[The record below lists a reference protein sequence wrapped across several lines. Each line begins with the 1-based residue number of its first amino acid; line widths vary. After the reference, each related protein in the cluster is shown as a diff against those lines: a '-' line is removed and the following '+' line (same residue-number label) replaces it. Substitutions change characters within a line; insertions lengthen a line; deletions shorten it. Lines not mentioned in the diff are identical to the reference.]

1 MRNGL
6 VILSVLILSA
16 GGLGAQPKVTA
27 VFNRA
32 SIMPPGTPQHGIAR
46 GSVILVS
53 GTNLGPA
60 DPAVQSA
67 GAEPLSTTLG
77 GVSIQVTVGGVTTD
91 AIPYTVTTNTVVAI
105 LRSETPAGD
114 GTLVVK
120 NGDQASEPFAIKV
133 RENAFGISSSDGRGL
148 GAVAVKFADGTAVT
162 ASNAANP
169 GESVF
174 IEGTGLGADAAD
186 ETLPIAEPANLE
198 VPIEVYFGKTKA
210 EVGFRG
216 RSNNPGWDRVE
227 VVVPA
232 GVEGCFVGVY
242 AKIGT
247 FVSNF
252 LVLPV
257 ATTGR
262 VCKDRGADVTE
273 IFGAAPDKPIR
284 AGHIGLGKTTSH
296 TPAIPPFVP
305 ASSTASDGASAVFVS
320 YEPNYF
326 VNFGGKGE
334 PEFGSCLV
342 IVPSLST
349 FDLPVASAVKYLD
362 AGPAITVTPSGG
374 SSVTMPRAGNS
385 YFLTTLPGRPPL
397 IPATGGS
404 FRFNGTGGADV
415 GAFEASTGSI
425 TPLAWTNRAAAT
437 TIDRS
442 KDLEI
447 TWTGGQNAAYVVIL
461 GGSSLPSPRLTT
473 SFVCT
478 ERATAGR
485 FTIPADV
492 LSTLVP
498 TTVTPGPF
506 AISTDE
512 LAVLGYSAPGKFTA
526 PGLDTG
532 TVTFFSGELA
542 LVTYR

>member
-1 MRNGL
+1 MRN
-6 VILSVLILSA
+6 VIVTLFLSILAA
-16 GGLGAQPKVTA
+16 GAASAQPKVTA

-32 SIMPPGTPQHGIAR
+32 SIVPPGTPQYGIAR

-60 DPAVQSA
+60 ERVEQSA
-67 GAEPLSTTLG
+67 GAEPLSTALG
-77 GVSIQVTVGGVTTD
+77 GVSVQVTVGGVTTD
-91 AIPYTVTTNTVVAI
+91 AIPYSVTTNTVVAI
-105 LRSETPAGD
+105 LRSQTPAGD

-133 RENAFGISSSDGRGL
+133 RENAFGISSRDGTGL
-148 GAVAVKFADGTAVT
+148 GSVSATFADGTAVT

-186 ETLPIAEPANLE
+186 ETLPISEPANLE
-198 VPIEVYFGKTKA
+198 VPIEVYFAKVKA
-210 EVGFRG
+210 EVRFRG
-216 RSNNPGWDRVE
+216 RSSNPGWDRVE

-242 AKIGT
+242 AKAGT
-247 FVSNF
+247 FLSNF

-257 ATTGR
+257 AATGR
-262 VCKDRGADVTE
+262 ACKDRGSDISE
-273 IFGAAPDKPIR
+273 ILGGAPDKPIR
-284 AGHIGLGKTTSH
+284 AGLISLGKTISH

-305 ASSTASDGASAVFVS
+305 AQSTAADTASALFVS
-320 YEPNYF
+320 FEPNF
-326 VNFGGKGE
+326 FTNLSASGE
-334 PEFGSCLV
+334 PEFGSCVV
-342 IVPSLST
+342 IVTSLST
-349 FDLPVASAVKYLD
+349 YDLPVTPSVTYLD
-362 AGPAITVTPSGG
+362 AGPAITLTPSGG
-374 SSVTMPRAGNS
+374 AAVTMPRTSNS
-385 YFLTTLPGRPPL
+385 YFLTTLPGRPPI

-404 FRFNGTGGADV
+404 FRFTGTGGADV
-415 GAFEASTGSI
+415 GAFEASTGSV
-425 TPLAWTNRAAAT
+425 TPLTWTNRTAIT

-447 TWTGGQNAAYVVIL
+447 TWSGGQNASYVVIS
-461 GGSSLPSPRLTT
+461 GGSNLPNPRLGT

-478 ERATAGR
+478 ERASAGR

-492 LSTLVP
+492 LSSLVP

-506 AISTDE
+506 SISTDS
-512 LAVLGYSAPGKFTA
+512 LTVFGYGAPGKFTA

-542 LVTYR
+542 LLTYR